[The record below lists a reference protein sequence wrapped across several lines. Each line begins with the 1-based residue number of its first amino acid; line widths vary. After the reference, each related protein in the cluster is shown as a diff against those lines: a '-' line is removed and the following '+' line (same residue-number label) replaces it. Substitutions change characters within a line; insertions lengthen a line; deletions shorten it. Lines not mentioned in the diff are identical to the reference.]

1 MDDAPFVGGSLT
13 GSHMLEMAVDSPDAS
28 RLIAAL
34 SGMAEIR
41 DVSIASTPIDEIVA
55 LLYKEY
61 GI

>member
-1 MDDAPFVGGSLT
+1 MT
-13 GSHMLEMAVDSPDAS
+13 GSHKLEMAVDSPDAS
-28 RLIAAL
+28 RLIASL